1 MKQASGTK
9 QVEILL
15 VEDNPADVRL
25 VREALK
31 ESKILNNLSVVED
44 GVEAMDFLR
53 KKGKYASSVRP
64 DLILLDLNLPR
75 KNGREVLAEV
85 KSDEKLKRIPV
96 VIMTVSDDEK
106 DILLTYNSHAN
117 CYIKKPLNFDQFNKM
132 VHTIENFW
140 FTIVCLPQNGVKE
153 N

>member
-25 VREALK
+25 IREALK

-106 DILLTYNSHAN
+106 DILISYNSHAN
-117 CYIKKPLNFDQFNKM
+117 CYIKKPLDFDQFNQ
-132 VHTIENFW
+132 VVQAIENFW
-140 FTIVCLPQNGVKE
+140 FTIVCLPPDGKKE
-153 N
+153 K

>member
-1 MKQASGTK
+1 MKQAKGTK

-31 ESKILNNLSVVED
+31 ESKILNNLSVVVD
-44 GVEAMDFLR
+44 GVEAIDFLR
-53 KKGKYASSVRP
+53 KKGKYASSPRP

-117 CYIKKPLNFDQFNKM
+117 CYIKKPLDFEQFNQV
-132 VHTIENFW
+132 VHCIENFW
-140 FTIVCLPQNGVKE
+140 FTIVCLPPNGDKE
-153 N
+153 K

>member
-1 MKQASGTK
+1 MKNGTK

-31 ESKILNNLSVVED
+31 ESKILNSLSVVED

-53 KKGKYASSVRP
+53 KKGKYASSPRP
-64 DLILLDLNLPR
+64 HLILLDLNLPR

-132 VHTIENFW
+132 VHSIENFW
-140 FTIVCLPQNGVKE
+140 FTIVCLPQDGDKE
-153 N
+153 K

>member
-1 MKQASGTK
+1 MKKETK

-31 ESKILNNLSVVED
+31 DSKILNNLSVVED
-44 GVEAMDFLR
+44 GVEAMDFLK
-53 KKGKYASSVRP
+53 KKGKYASSSRP

-85 KSDEKLKRIPV
+85 KSDENLKRIPV

-106 DILLTYNSHAN
+106 DILLTYNAHAN
-117 CYIKKPLNFDQFNKM
+117 CYIKKPLDFDQFNQM
-132 VHTIENFW
+132 VHSIENFW
-140 FTIVCLPQNGVKE
+140 FTIVCLPPNGEKRK
-153 N
+153 

>member
-1 MKQASGTK
+1 M
-9 QVEILL
+9 EILL

-31 ESKILNNLSVVED
+31 ESKILNKLSVVED
-44 GVEAMDFLR
+44 GVEAMEFLR
-53 KKGKYASSVRP
+53 KKGKYASSIRP

-132 VHTIENFW
+132 VHSIENFW
-140 FTIVCLPQNGVKE
+140 FTIVCLPRDGDKE
-153 N
+153 K

>member
-25 VREALK
+25 IREALK

-44 GVEAMDFLR
+44 GVEAMDFLK

-106 DILLTYNSHAN
+106 DILISYNSHAN
-117 CYIKKPLNFDQFNKM
+117 CYIKKPLDFDQFNQ
-132 VHTIENFW
+132 VVQAIENFW
-140 FTIVCLPQNGVKE
+140 FTIVCLPPDGKKE
-153 N
+153 K

>member
-1 MKQASGTK
+1 MKKETK

-53 KKGKYASSVRP
+53 KKGKYASSPRP
-64 DLILLDLNLPR
+64 HLVLLDLNLPR

-106 DILLTYNSHAN
+106 DILLTYNLHAN
-117 CYIKKPLNFDQFNKM
+117 CYVKKPLDFDQFNQM
-132 VHTIENFW
+132 VHGIENFW
-140 FTIVCLPQNGVKE
+140 FTIVCLPPNGEKKK
-153 N
+153 

>member
-1 MKQASGTK
+1 MKKETK
-9 QVEILL
+9 MVEILL

-53 KKGKYASSVRP
+53 KKGKYASSPRP
-64 DLILLDLNLPR
+64 NLILLYLNLQR
-75 KNGREVLAEV
+75 KNGREVLSEV

-140 FTIVCLPQNGVKE
+140 FTIVCLPQDGDKE
-153 N
+153 K

>member
-1 MKQASGTK
+1 MKKETK
-9 QVEILL
+9 MVEILL

-53 KKGKYASSVRP
+53 KKGKYASSPRP
-64 DLILLDLNLPR
+64 NLVLLDLNLPR

-106 DILLTYNSHAN
+106 DIMLTYNSHAN

-140 FTIVCLPQNGVKE
+140 FTIVCLPQDGDKE
-153 N
+153 K

>member
-1 MKQASGTK
+1 MKNGTK

-53 KKGKYASSVRP
+53 KKGKYASSPRP
-64 DLILLDLNLPR
+64 NLVLLDLNLPR
-75 KNGREVLAEV
+75 KNGREVLSEV

-140 FTIVCLPQNGVKE
+140 FTIVCLPQDGDKE
-153 N
+153 K

>member
-1 MKQASGTK
+1 MKKETK
-9 QVEILL
+9 MVEILL

-31 ESKILNNLSVVED
+31 ESKILNNLIVVED

-64 DLILLDLNLPR
+64 DLILLDLNLPK

-106 DILLTYNSHAN
+106 DILLTYNAHAN
-117 CYIKKPLNFDQFNKM
+117 CYIKKPLDFDKFSQV
-132 VHTIENFW
+132 VHAIENFW
-140 FTIVCLPQNGVKE
+140 FTIVCLPPDGKKE
-153 N
+153 K

>member
-1 MKQASGTK
+1 MKKETK
-9 QVEILL
+9 MVEILL

-53 KKGKYASSVRP
+53 KKGKYASAPRP
-64 DLILLDLNLPR
+64 NLVLIELNLPR

-106 DILLTYNSHAN
+106 DIMLTYNSHAN

-140 FTIVCLPQNGVKE
+140 FTIVCLPSDEDKE
-153 N
+153 K

>member
-1 MKQASGTK
+1 MKSGAK

-53 KKGKYASSVRP
+53 KKGKYASSIRP

-85 KSDEKLKRIPV
+85 KSDDNLKRIPV

-117 CYIKKPLNFDQFNKM
+117 CYIKKPLDFDQFNQM
-132 VHTIENFW
+132 VHSIENFW
-140 FTIVCLPQNGVKE
+140 FTIVCLPPDGEKKK
-153 N
+153 

>member
-31 ESKILNNLSVVED
+31 ESKILNNLIVVED

-64 DLILLDLNLPR
+64 DLILLDLNLPK

-106 DILLTYNSHAN
+106 DILISYDSHAN
-117 CYIKKPLNFDQFNKM
+117 CYIKKPLDFDQFNQ
-132 VHTIENFW
+132 VVQAIENFW
-140 FTIVCLPQNGVKE
+140 FTIVCLPPDGKKE
-153 N
+153 K

>member
-64 DLILLDLNLPR
+64 DLILLDLNLPK

-85 KSDEKLKRIPV
+85 KSDEKLKRLPV

-106 DILLTYNSHAN
+106 DILLTYNAHAN
-117 CYIKKPLNFDQFNKM
+117 CYIKKPLDFDKFSQV
-132 VHTIENFW
+132 VHAIENFW
-140 FTIVCLPQNGVKE
+140 FTIVCLPPEGKKE
-153 N
+153 K